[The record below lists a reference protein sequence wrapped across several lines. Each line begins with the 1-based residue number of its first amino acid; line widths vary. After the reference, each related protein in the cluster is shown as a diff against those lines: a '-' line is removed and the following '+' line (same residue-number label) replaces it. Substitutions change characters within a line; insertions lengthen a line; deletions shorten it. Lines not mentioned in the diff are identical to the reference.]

1 MLNRRHRLLTS
12 DDFRTV
18 LRRGKKTPVDGGL
31 VAVLRKQAELPVR
44 YGFVVSKAVGNAV
57 VRNTVKRRLR
67 AACVSMVADYSGVDV
82 VVRADPRAKGVS
94 VDSWRRN
101 IKATLDRAVAS

>member
-18 LRRGKKTPVDGGL
+18 LRRGKKAPVDGGL
-31 VAVLRKQAELPVR
+31 VSVLRTESDVPCR
-44 YGFVVSKAVGNAV
+44 CGFVVSKAVGNAV

-67 AACVSMVADYSGVDV
+67 AACASLIVQYSGVDV
-82 VVRADPRAKGVS
+82 VVRADHGAINVS
-94 VDSWRRN
+94 VETWRRN
-101 IKATLDRAVAS
+101 IMALLDRVVAS